1 MLNRLEKSEMGFL
14 ENGFGMRLRK
24 ARRERGFTQDRLG
37 MECGACVGAVRAWEK
52 GERLPNAY
60 YLRKICIA
68 LHVSADYL
76 LGIKGNDARQKKRLR
91 T

>member
-1 MLNRLEKSEMGFL
+1 MD
-14 ENGFGMRLRK
+14 NGFGMRLRK
-24 ARRERGFTQDRLG
+24 ARKERGFTQDRLG
-37 MECGACVGAVRAWEK
+37 MECGACSGAVRAWEK

-60 YLRKICIA
+60 YLREICMA

-76 LGIKGNDARQKKRLR
+76 LGIKSNGIRQKERLH